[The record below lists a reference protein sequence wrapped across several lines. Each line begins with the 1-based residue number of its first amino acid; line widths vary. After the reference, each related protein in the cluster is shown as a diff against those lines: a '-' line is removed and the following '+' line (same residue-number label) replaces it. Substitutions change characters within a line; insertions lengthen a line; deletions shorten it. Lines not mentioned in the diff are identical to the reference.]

1 MCLLKIYLRKYIIK
15 TVKEIKQTEVKTMSK
30 AQGDGFR
37 TWTDV
42 EMNKRVSEH
51 NRKWNELIKPYY
63 DFLVSKLKPGDLV
76 EVPRTQFSEQRRG
89 WNGWLFSEA
98 VVISKGIGNKSKKP
112 VVKVLMRMPGKRG
125 EYGVNDYGEC
135 EKIFFAEHVF
145 QTNAVRNAER
155 FMKADGV
162 ETKEAFYQF
171 IKEEDVTGCDWI
183 KFLVDKGFLFGE
195 ESGAA
200 EGQQV

>member
-1 MCLLKIYLRKYIIK
+1 MK
-15 TVKEIKQTEVKTMSK
+15 K
-30 AQGDGFR
+30 AD
-37 TWTDV
+37 
-42 EMNKRVSEH
+42 
-51 NRKWNELIKPYY
+51 Y
-63 DFLVSKLKPGDLV
+63 SKLKPGDLV

-125 EYGVNDYGEC
+125 EYGVNDYGER